1 MSTYKINTKTI
12 ARIAA
17 VQTLYQYQN
26 SIGETDIQTVLLRM
40 NEFYKD
46 PNLKNDHDLQDS
58 KLKLRPSY
66 KYLEELV
73 NFTHQNLEE
82 IDIIIKEHL
91 SKDWQIS
98 DLSVL
103 LLSVLRV
110 AICEI
115 KYFPETPFKVII
127 NEYTDISGDML
138 GENEIGF
145 VNSLLHNYALKNR

>member
-17 VQTLYQYQN
+17 LQTLYQYQN

-46 PNLKNDHDLQDS
+46 PNLKNDHDLQNS

-82 IDIIIKEHL
+82 IDFIIKEHL
-91 SKDWQIS
+91 SKEWQIS
-98 DLSVL
+98 DLSAL
-103 LLSVLRV
+103 LHAILRV

-127 NEYTDISGDML
+127 NEYTDISSDML
-138 GENEIGF
+138 DDNEVGF